1 MKPCKGN
8 YKVGH
13 FEGCGTEAET
23 KRTYGL
29 CPKCLYKW
37 TQTTLEGDEWFKKQ
51 TAYKTEKNQREK
63 KKEQRAKDKATKIE
77 LMSNIEY
84 WSKVLQPNINLIARL
99 IDQHNPCIATENFG
113 KMNGGHYI
121 SVGACRTISLNLH
134 NIFIQSFESN
144 HFKSGDTVKFQ
155 SGLRRTFGE
164 DYFNWVEGLRQTPS
178 LNITKIEMK
187 VYNERAKEYI
197 KALRRDPDVLRGP
210 KSRIDKRNDVNEFL
224 GIYDE
229 KYCKY
234 KY

>member
-1 MKPCKGN
+1 MKKCKGN
-8 YKVGH
+8 FRVGH
-13 FEGCGTEAET
+13 FEGCGTEAES

-51 TAYKTEKNQREK
+51 TAYKTQKNKREK
-63 KKEQRAKDKATKIE
+63 ETENRKKTKQAKIE
-77 LMSNIEY
+77 LMSNVQY

-144 HFKSGDTVKFQ
+144 HFQSGDTIKYQ

-164 DYFNWVEGLRQTPS
+164 DYFNWIEGLRKTPS

-187 VYNERAKEYI
+187 VYNSRAKEII
-197 KALRRDPDVLRGP
+197 KELRQTPNNLRGP
-210 KSRIDKRNDVNEFL
+210 LTRINLRNEINMKL

-229 KYCKY
+229 QYAVFNP
-234 KY
+234 